1 MAQLNCLQYVSCS
14 WDKTIRVWNAWKKQ
28 TKKKEIVEENSEG
41 KTDKMKK
48 VEIMMEGE
56 EWEEEGE
63 GPGEGAENETEGGE
77 AQNGV
82 ISEEGEQDG

>member
-1 MAQLNCLQYVSCS
+1 M
-14 WDKTIRVWNAWKKQ
+14 WNAWKKQ
-28 TKKKEIVEENSEG
+28 TKKKDVVEENSEG

-48 VEIMMEGE
+48 VEITMEGE

-63 GPGEGAENETEGGE
+63 GVGMENEGDG

-82 ISEEGEQDG
+82 ISEEGEKED

>member
-1 MAQLNCLQYVSCS
+1 M
-14 WDKTIRVWNAWKKQ
+14 WNAWKKQ

-63 GPGEGAENETEGGE
+63 GPGEGAGNETEGGE

-82 ISEEGEQDG
+82 ISEDGEQEG